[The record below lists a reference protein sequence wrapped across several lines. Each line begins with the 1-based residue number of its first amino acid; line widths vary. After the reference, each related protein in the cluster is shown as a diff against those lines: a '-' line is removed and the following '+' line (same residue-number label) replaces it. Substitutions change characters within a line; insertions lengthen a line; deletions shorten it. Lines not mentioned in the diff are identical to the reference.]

1 MSETLLV
8 TLVGAA
14 GAIIGGI
21 STAYVMVKR
30 LPAQIKRD
38 EADTANVAV
47 DTAGDALKIFKE
59 ARDERLEVLTATVQH
74 LSNRVGQL
82 EAQGKKDNE
91 MIVMLNQRLGAMMK
105 TAERQAKRIQLL
117 QDRIDQLVCIVRQA
131 GLQLPTWAEDNGGA
145 MPESGV
151 S

>member
-1 MSETLLV
+1 MSEALLV
-8 TLVGAA
+8 ALVGAA

-47 DTAGDALKIFKE
+47 DVAGDVLKML
-59 ARDERLEVLTATVQH
+59 RDATEERIEVLTATVKH
-74 LSNRVGQL
+74 LSNRVLVL
-82 EAQGKKDNE
+82 EEQGKKDNE

-131 GLQLPTWAEDNGGA
+131 GLQLPTWAEDSGDA
-145 MPESGV
+145 MPESGG